1 MLNLVNMLRNWRS
14 LSVAAGLSWF
24 MKLLMVIMLPVE
36 LYKGDYLFSVL
47 LVLSVV
53 LSLIPSI
60 VEKSYK
66 VTLPFELDFLI
77 TFSIFLNTFMGE
89 GLDFY
94 QRVWFYDKALHVY
107 GSAVF
112 GLLAFVAV
120 YTLKYTRKIRLSLPF
135 VGFFTVIFTMALGG
149 LWEIM
154 EFGVDNLFDKTTQ
167 DSLDDTMWDLIND
180 LLGGFI
186 TAAIGMLYVK
196 YSNPDARK
204 RLARPLGEVF
214 GLGNRIDRLRK
225 RFERPSKRKRA
236 RKKGANGSDEGRRQG
251 G

>member
-14 LSVAAGLSWF
+14 LSVTAGLSWF
-24 MKLLMVIMLPVE
+24 MKLLMVILLPVE

-53 LSLIPSI
+53 LSLIPSL

-94 QRVWFYDKALHVY
+94 QRVWLYDKALHIY

-120 YTLKYTRKIRLSLPF
+120 YTLKYTRRIRLSLPF
-135 VGFFTVIFTMALGG
+135 VGFFTIIFTMALGG
-149 LWEIM
+149 VWEIM
-154 EFGVDNLFDKTTQ
+154 EFTVDNLFDKTTQ

-180 LLGGFI
+180 LIGGLV
-186 TAAIGMLYVK
+186 TAAIGMLYVR

-225 RFERPSKRKRA
+225 RFKRPSRKA
-236 RKKGANGSDEGRRQG
+236 GRKGRDKGASGSV
-251 G
+251 

>member
-14 LSVAAGLSWF
+14 LSLTAGLSWF
-24 MKLLMVIMLPVE
+24 MKLLMVILLPVE
-36 LYKGDYLFSVL
+36 LYNGDYLFSVL

-53 LSLIPSI
+53 LSLIPSL

-66 VTLPFELDFLI
+66 VTLPFELDLLI
-77 TFSIFLNTFMGE
+77 TFSIFLNTFLGE
-89 GLDFY
+89 GMDFY
-94 QRVWFYDKALHVY
+94 QRVWLYDKALHIY

-120 YTLKYTRKIRLSLPF
+120 YTLKYTRRIRLSLPF

-149 LWEIM
+149 VWEIM
-154 EFGVDNLFDKTTQ
+154 EFTVDKLFDKTTQ

-180 LLGGFI
+180 LIGGLI
-186 TAAIGMLYVK
+186 TAAIGMLYVR
-196 YSNPDARK
+196 YSKTATRK

-214 GLGNRIDRLRK
+214 GLGRKIDRIKK
-225 RFERPSKRKRA
+225 RFEHPQGRRSSGGRKN
-236 RKKGANGSDEGRRQG
+236 GGNGSSGVG
-251 G
+251 A